1 MGRRSRKR
9 GAAGR
14 PDGPSDGPRPASVPP
29 VPRSPRPRRFA
40 DAALSDDRPKA
51 PWHPFPLVELSAL
64 VGLVLMVL
72 GLVSIDQARG
82 QLMFLFGMA
91 LGSLAGLDTVLR
103 DHLAG
108 LRSHS
113 SVLAGLPTVLT
124 AVALGFLRVPWP
136 VVLAVAV
143 VVFGA
148 AFAALRAL
156 FARRSG
162 GVRFR

>member
-1 MGRRSRKR
+1 M
-9 GAAGR
+9 
-14 PDGPSDGPRPASVPP
+14 
-29 VPRSPRPRRFA
+29 
-40 DAALSDDRPKA
+40 
-51 PWHPFPLVELSAL
+51 
-64 VGLVLMVL
+64 GLVLMVL